1 MSHDPAVTELLEN
14 LTIWPLKFDVSQMFF
29 TLFQMKLIY
38 QFFQEKQGQILIEIT
53 SKDALEKGNF

>member
-14 LTIWPLKFDVSQMFF
+14 LTIWPLKFDVSN
-29 TLFQMKLIY
+29 LFHTVSNEAHLSISFKK
-38 QFFQEKQGQILIEIT
+38 KQGQILIEIT